1 MEKQDKKFIYYLLLI
16 AVGALV
22 VINWSYIV
30 GKIGNLW
37 TVASP
42 VITAAIIAYILNIL
56 MVKFEKWLFANSES
70 KFSKKWGRPISILL
84 SIIVILAVVM
94 LVIVL
99 VVPQLVELVTVIIE
113 AIPTMGILIQDWIA
127 EQEKWFP
134 VLGEQLENLN
144 IDWGSMVRNTMNT
157 VNAMT
162 QSILTSAVST
172 VGNLFSS
179 TMSFVLSFMLALYML
194 VSKEKLYNQFTQL
207 AQAYLPHKIVS
218 RTLYVLRE
226 LNQSFVNFITGE
238 VIEAIILGGLVAVGM
253 AVLRL
258 PYAVMIGVV
267 TGVLA
272 LIPLLGA
279 YISAAIGFVLILVQ
293 SPIQALIFLVFIIV
307 IQQLEGNFIYPKVV
321 GDSIGLPGMWVLVSV
336 TIGGGLWGIPGMLI
350 GVPIAA
356 AGYSILKK
364 DVQRRQAENPQSF
377 QEHIEI
383 ENAAFESGEESVE
396 N

>member
-1 MEKQDKKFIYYLLLI
+1 MGKQDKRIIYYLLLI

-22 VINWSYIV
+22 VINWSYII

-37 TVASP
+37 AVASP

-56 MVKFEKWLFANSES
+56 MVKFEKWLFSNPES
-70 KFSKKWGRPISILL
+70 KFATKWGRPISIFL
-84 SIIVILAVVM
+84 SIVVILAVVM
-94 LVIVL
+94 LAIVL

-113 AIPTMGILIQDWIA
+113 AIPTMGVLLQDWIA

-144 IDWGSMVRNTMNT
+144 IDWGAMVRNTMNT

-194 VSKEKLYNQFTQL
+194 VSKEKLYSQFTQL
-207 AQAYLPHKIVS
+207 AHAYLPHKVVS

-226 LNQSFVNFITGE
+226 LDQSFVNFITGE
-238 VIEAIILGGLVAVGM
+238 VIEAIILGVLVAVGM

-293 SPIQALIFLVFIIV
+293 SPVQALIFLVFIIV

-356 AGYSILKK
+356 AVYSILKK

-383 ENAAFESGEESVE
+383 ENAAFESSEEI
-396 N
+396 